1 VANICDNKF
10 LLSNEGNDEDFKKV
24 KHRLMEE
31 IGYNDEYFYGDITF
45 EDDDV
50 LEGYFESRWNFP
62 EEKFREI
69 IPDDLDVY
77 FRCLSE
83 EYGCSYVAMNV
94 YSEGAWNNEQ
104 TFDF

>member
-1 VANICDNKF
+1 MANICDNKF
-10 LLSNEGNDEDFKKV
+10 LLSNNGNNADFNKV
-24 KHRLMEE
+24 KHRLLEE
-31 IGYNDEYFYGDITF
+31 IGYDNEYFYGEIIF

-50 LEGYFESRWNFP
+50 VEGWFESRWNFP

-94 YSEGAWNNEQ
+94 YSEGTWSEEQ

>member
-1 VANICDNKF
+1 MANICDNKF
-10 LLSNEGNDEDFKKV
+10 LLANNGNDDDFNKV

-31 IGYNDEYFYGDITF
+31 IGYNNEYFYGDITF

-50 LEGYFESRWNFP
+50 LEGYFESRWNF
-62 EEKFREI
+62 
-69 IPDDLDVY
+69 PDDLDVY

-94 YSEGAWNNEQ
+94 YSEGTWSEEQ